1 MFHYN
6 EPFPNPGMKTGVAK
20 RRLMFQSA
28 MWLNKKTVNYT
39 SYSLDYHKA
48 DKHQL
53 DKRKGGDTNLCCCC
67 FFCIVL
73 GGFCLE
79 NGIISQQLDIPFV
92 KTDFLCLSR
101 TKRRAAPVQRWSQQ
115 ITHVEA
121 RLKVLVRA
129 AVYKKRGFSESFQ
142 QGISIPIKST
152 KPIKF
157 QLLAKF

>member
-6 EPFPNPGMKTGVAK
+6 EPFPNPGMETGVAK

-28 MWLNKKTVNYT
+28 MWLNKKALNYT

-48 DKHQL
+48 DRHQL
-53 DKRKGGDTNLCCCC
+53 DKRKGGGHKFVLL
-67 FFCIVL
+67 FFFVL
-73 GGFCLE
+73 FWVFCLE

-115 ITHVEA
+115 ITHVAA

-129 AVYKKRGFSESFQ
+129 SVYKKRGFSESFQ

>member
-28 MWLNKKTVNYT
+28 MWLNKKAVNYT

-53 DKRKGGDTNLCCCC
+53 DKRKGGDTNLCCCFFLYC
-67 FFCIVL
+67 FGF
-73 GGFCLE
+73 FCLE

-121 RLKVLVRA
+121 RL
-129 AVYKKRGFSESFQ
+129 
-142 QGISIPIKST
+142 
-152 KPIKF
+152 
-157 QLLAKF
+157 